1 MSIVALKRN
10 SRRFIVPISGAAT
23 SGGQGFSLNGGYR
36 NQRPFGN
43 TNLASLKKKGESCYG
58 NDPAIVKLSCK
69 NTKGYIYDT
78 LWYPTCVTGGT
89 SLPLVGSSGEGCN
102 SSSMHWV
109 KPGDTLPLSKSQ
121 GVYIDQLVALTATGT
136 GEVDSEGK
144 VCEGAPEIK
153 QVTCPAVGACGN
165 GIKMNYWV
173 GGRPICQNMCTKNGG
188 FQGQGALISSIYTR
202 TLLMKNNCLP
212 TPAYAQHFPT
222 AVQHDGCDGPTILTP
237 AAAIAA
243 GVLPKNWSGSA
254 AAGPNQV

>member
-10 SRRFIVPISGAAT
+10 SRRFLAPISSAAT

-36 NQRPFGN
+36 NQRPIGN
-43 TNLASLKKKGESCYG
+43 TNLAALKKTAESCYG
-58 NDPAIVKLSCK
+58 NDPTIVKLSCK

-89 SLPLVGSSGEGCN
+89 SLPLMTSTGC
-102 SSSMHWV
+102 MTPVQWV

-136 GEVDSEGK
+136 GELDSQGMPC
-144 VCEGAPEIK
+144 VGAPEIK
-153 QVTCPAVGACGN
+153 NNTCPTAGTCGN
-165 GIKMNYWV
+165 TVKMNYWV

-222 AVQHDGCDGPTILTP
+222 DVLHNGCDGPTILTP
-237 AAAIAA
+237 AAAIEA

-254 AAGPNQV
+254 SAGPNNAIG